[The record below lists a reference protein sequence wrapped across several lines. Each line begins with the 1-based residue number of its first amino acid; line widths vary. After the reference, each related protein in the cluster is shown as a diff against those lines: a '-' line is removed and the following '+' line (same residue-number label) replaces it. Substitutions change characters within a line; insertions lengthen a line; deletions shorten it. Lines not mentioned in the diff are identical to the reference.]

1 MSCFLIRR
9 QISFKLIR
17 QFTTCIDQKCLSGN
31 CRKYWTNFFFPGKAW
46 HVEVEQ
52 NHVNLVQNDG
62 GRVRSTPILGSS
74 FSGDLPNKNDCA
86 VSWFQVWAIARIR
99 RRRRAHH
106 MLHLLQLVS
115 HTLRWASTPT
125 WNDGSDDDLIQAV
138 RSYGS
143 GPDGSSF
150 QATFG
155 QAERSPS
162 SLCDRHV
169 ALSPGPLL
177 SGPLLF

>member
-106 MLHLLQLVS
+106 MLHFFS
-115 HTLRWASTPT
+115 RIPPHAAFAPT
-125 WNDGSDDDLIQAV
+125 RFTHARGALPRETMDLIQAV
-138 RSYGS
+138 RSYGT

-169 ALSPGPLL
+169 ALS
-177 SGPLLF
+177 SGPL